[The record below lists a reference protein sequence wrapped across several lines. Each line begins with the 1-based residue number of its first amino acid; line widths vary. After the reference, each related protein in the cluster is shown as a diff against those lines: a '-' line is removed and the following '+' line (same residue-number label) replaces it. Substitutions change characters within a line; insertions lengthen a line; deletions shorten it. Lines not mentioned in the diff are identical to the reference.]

1 MAQQLIWII
10 GGLGALTM
18 IGVFAV
24 FLRRNQGFGP
34 LNLRAVGI
42 VLVGTFAALLAVTG
56 DRGLGSVDVPLNLSL
71 VAGMQ
76 YGRATQHDVPPV
88 PPAQIDRLCPELAPV
103 RHMFA
108 IDKRQLS

>member
-56 DRGLGSVDVPLNLSL
+56 DRGLA
-71 VAGMQ
+71 AGIGVLGAIAGYLFGINDQ
-76 YGRATQHDVPPV
+76 A
-88 PPAQIDRLCPELAPV
+88 PAV
-103 RHMFA
+103 RG
-108 IDKRQLS
+108 K